1 MPHDDLPGSRQSHGV
16 LQHHL
21 RETASTAARTPAT
34 LARDWGSR
42 QTKCQQ
48 PQWVESRPN
57 PEQET
62 RSLHNDHTSP
72 FLRCH

>member
-34 LARDWGSR
+34 LARDWASR
-42 QTKCQQ
+42 SRNCQ
-48 PQWVESRPN
+48 RP
-57 PEQET
+57 E
-62 RSLHNDHTSP
+62 RAG
-72 FLRCH
+72 LRHRARVGVKML